1 MAQRLHSLKAAEVSP
16 VPRGAIDRTFVVLK
30 DADAADQAKKLSK
43 AVSDAV
49 ESVKTTPPSIIRKIK
64 KVLKSF
70 AKKPDEDGESQPG
83 EGLDPDAQVALEA
96 VGRILAP
103 HKDQITDAHVDA
115 VQEMVGIQGD
125 GGGSDEDPDGEEGD
139 DVKPQDLQKAQD
151 AALKAYGEELKKLG
165 YQKYPEA
172 ELTMKG
178 KKKNKLESN
187 QDEEEDDADGDEEE
201 EDMSK
206 ESPQVAKPIL
216 KEDGSINLEAVP
228 AEMRPFAEVIAK
240 QHAATSAELKVAKE
254 QNVKLEKQISDD
266 RATVRKGEIE
276 RIAKS
281 FDALDPVFV
290 QTTLE
295 IADAAGKEK
304 FDAVLKGFG
313 AQQAQAKESAIFKTI
328 GSGQSMGGGGADAEY
343 AKIQKSVEQVV
354 QKSLEAGKPI
364 TKAQAEEQ
372 YFLSNPEAYTVLK
385 SQRQARHDGA

>member
-30 DADAADQAKKLSK
+30 DADAAEQAKHISK
-43 AVSDAV
+43 AV
-49 ESVKTTPPSIIRKIK
+49 ESVKSTPPSIIRKIK

-70 AKKPDEDGESQPG
+70 QKKPDEDGESQPG

-125 GGGSDEDPDGEEGD
+125 GGGSDQDPDGEEGD
-139 DVKPQDLQKAQD
+139 DVKPQDLQKAQE
-151 AALKAYGEELKKLG
+151 AGLKAYGEELKKLG

-172 ELTMKG
+172 ELTMKA
-178 KKKNKLESN
+178 KKKLPSGEKN
-187 QDEEEDDADGDEEE
+187 EEDDDADGDEEE

-206 ESPQVAKPIL
+206 EATQVAKPIL

-254 QNVKLEKQISDD
+254 QNVKLEKQLSDD
-266 RATVRKGEIE
+266 RASVRKGEIE

-328 GSGQSMGGGGADAEY
+328 GSGQSMGGGGTDSEY
-343 AKIQKSVEQVV
+343 AKIQKAVEQVV
-354 QKSLEAGKPI
+354 QKSAEAGKPI
-364 TKAQAEEQ
+364 SKAAAEEQ
-372 YFLSNPEAYTVLK
+372 YFLNNPEAYTVLK
-385 SQRQARHDGA
+385 SQRQARPDGA